1 MILTSKP
8 GVYEMSMPDDDQHTL
23 KIFKVKSTDTGEMM
37 VMASN
42 KHGNDSCTFNV
53 EMAGKQ

>member
-23 KIFKVKSTDTGEMM
+23 KIFKVKSADTGEMM